1 MESAGYREYSL
12 KRSLYFLSLALIA
25 MTASIA
31 SGALAQCPSGPKG
44 NLCLAE
50 NGDMH
55 AMYRVARE
63 GYLEGRETGD
73 FSEAYKWAWQSKELG
88 FRGGRMVLKMIYLNA
103 GLHND
108 PVEAHRWLTRAVNG
122 GEIYVV
128 TWRERLEATMT
139 SEQIAEANS
148 QSMD

>member
-1 MESAGYREYSL
+1 M
-12 KRSLYFLSLALIA
+12 KRSHYFLSLALIA

-31 SGALAQCPSGPKG
+31 LAALAQCPSGPKG
-44 NLCLAE
+44 DLCLAE

-63 GYLEGRETGD
+63 AYLEGRKTGD

-103 GLHND
+103 GVHND
-108 PVEAHRWLTRAVNG
+108 PVEAHRWLTRAVNE
-122 GEIYVV
+122 GEDYVV
-128 TWRERLEATMT
+128 TWKERLEATMT

-148 QSMD
+148 QTMD